1 MHFDS
6 PMAFLLLLIL
16 PVLIY
21 INFFRTRRGS
31 IRFSSVRNAAKAT
44 KSFRQKL
51 IRLPDIMRIVA
62 LLLLITALA
71 RPQKGREQIREVSKG
86 VAIEMV
92 VDRSSSMG
100 AELEYKSKRLNR
112 LEVVKRVFEEFV
124 MGGKDDLNG
133 RPNDLIGMI
142 VFAKYPDTIC
152 PLTLAH
158 GALPAFLKN
167 VNLVKRGG
175 QEDGTAIGDALAL
188 AAARLKK
195 AEDTLREDKEKSG
208 KYKIKSKVIV
218 LLSDGENNFG
228 KRTPLQ
234 AAELAKEWGIKVYA
248 IAIAGGES
256 VTSIQTPFG
265 TYKVPSRQRV
275 DTSTL
280 KAIADKTGGFFRE
293 ADNSEALIDIYKEID
308 SMEKSEIESI
318 RFVDYRE
325 SFLWLAVS
333 GFILIICEA
342 ILRNTVFRR
351 IP

>member
-1 MHFDS
+1 MHFES

-21 INFFRTRRGS
+21 VKFFRTKRGS
-31 IRFSSVRNAAKAT
+31 IRFSSVGNAARAT
-44 KSFRQKL
+44 RSFRQRF
-51 IRLPDIMRIVA
+51 IRLPDIIRIAA
-62 LLLLITALA
+62 LIILITALA
-71 RPQKGREQIREVSKG
+71 RPQTGREQIREVSKG

-92 VDRSSSMG
+92 VDRSSSMSQ
-100 AELEYKSKRLNR
+100 ELEYKGENLTR
-112 LEVVKRVFEEFV
+112 LEVVKKVFEKFV
-124 MGGKDDLNG
+124 LGGSDDLDG

-142 VFAKYPDTIC
+142 VFARYPDTIC

-167 VNLVKRGG
+167 VNLVQTRE
-175 QEDGTAIGDALAL
+175 EDGTAIGDALAL
-188 AAARLKK
+188 AAARLKT
-195 AEDTLREDKEKSG
+195 AEKSLKEQKEG
-208 KYKIKSKVIV
+208 TDKYQIKSKVIV

-228 KRTPLQ
+228 KRTPMQ
-234 AAELAKEWGIKVYA
+234 AAELAKEWGIKIYA
-248 IAIAGGES
+248 IAIGGGEA

-275 DTSTL
+275 DTSSL

-293 ADNSEALIDIYKEID
+293 ADNAEALIDIYKEID
-308 SMEKSEIESI
+308 AMEKSEIESI

-325 SFLWLAVS
+325 SFLWLALA
-333 GFILIICEA
+333 GFILIICEV
-342 ILRNTVFRR
+342 ISRNTFFRR

>member
-1 MHFDS
+1 
-6 PMAFLLLLIL
+6 MAFLLLLIL

-21 INFFRTRRGS
+21 VKFFRTKRGS
-31 IRFSSVRNAAKAT
+31 IRFSSVGNAARAT
-44 KSFRQKL
+44 RSFRQRF
-51 IRLPDIMRIVA
+51 IRLPDIIRIAA
-62 LLLLITALA
+62 LIILITALA
-71 RPQKGREQIREVSKG
+71 RPQTGREQIREVSKG

-92 VDRSSSMG
+92 VDRSSSMSQ
-100 AELEYKSKRLNR
+100 ELEYKGENLTR
-112 LEVVKRVFEEFV
+112 LEVVKKVFEKFV
-124 MGGKDDLNG
+124 LGGSDDLDG

-142 VFAKYPDTIC
+142 VFARYPDTIC

-167 VNLVKRGG
+167 VNLVQTRE
-175 QEDGTAIGDALAL
+175 EDGTAIGDALAL
-188 AAARLKK
+188 AAARLKT
-195 AEDTLREDKEKSG
+195 AEKSLKEQKEG
-208 KYKIKSKVIV
+208 TDKYQIKSKVIV

-228 KRTPLQ
+228 KRTPMQ
-234 AAELAKEWGIKVYA
+234 AAELAKEWGIKIYA
-248 IAIAGGES
+248 IAIGGGEA

-275 DTSTL
+275 DTSSL

-293 ADNSEALIDIYKEID
+293 ADNAEVLIDIYKEID
-308 SMEKSEIESI
+308 AMEKSEIESI

-325 SFLWLAVS
+325 SFLWLGVA
-333 GFILIICEA
+333 GFFLILCEV

>member
-1 MHFDS
+1 MHFES

-21 INFFRTRRGS
+21 FKFFRTKRGS
-31 IRFSSVRNAAKAT
+31 IRFSSVGNAARAT
-44 KSFRQKL
+44 RSFRQKL
-51 IRLPDIMRIVA
+51 IRLPDIIRIVA
-62 LLLLITALA
+62 LILLITALA
-71 RPQKGREQIREVSKG
+71 RPQTGREEIKEVSKG

-92 VDRSSSMG
+92 VDRSSSMSQ
-100 AELEYKSKRLNR
+100 ELEYKGENLNR
-112 LEVVKRVFEEFV
+112 LEVVKRVFEEFAL
-124 MGGKDDLNG
+124 GGSDDLDG
-133 RPNDLIGMI
+133 RPNDLIGMV
-142 VFAKYPDTIC
+142 VFARYPDTIC

-167 VNLVKRGG
+167 VNLVQTRE
-175 QEDGTAIGDALAL
+175 EDGTAIGDALAL
-188 AAARLKK
+188 AAARLKT
-195 AEDTLREDKEKSG
+195 AENSLKEQKEGTDK
-208 KYKIKSKVIV
+208 YQIKSKVIV

-228 KRTPLQ
+228 KRTPMQ
-234 AAELAKEWGIKVYA
+234 AAELTKEWGIKIYA
-248 IAIAGGES
+248 IAIGGGEA

-275 DTSTL
+275 DTSAL

-293 ADNSEALIDIYKEID
+293 ADNAEALIDIYKEID
-308 SMEKSEIESI
+308 TMEKSEIESI

-325 SFLWLAVS
+325 SFLWLAVA
-333 GFILIICEA
+333 GFLLILCEV